1 MVLLLKSSKRKHEDD
16 ELVPIIPSE
25 FETVQ
30 GIEHRNTGILLG
42 FGITALALIIS
53 FLFAYRYS
61 VLDSTMIITALASSI
76 SFFVF
81 SLRTRILALYLT
93 HHESIT
99 KDKTFLKDIWRLTL
113 RADASNEV
121 GLALILVGIFLFL
134 MIIELVIPAVVMMII
149 LNLLFGRW
157 SFQRMEVGVKERF
170 KAMPHTRAL
179 ISRFRN
185 FARFM
190 IVFTRVWIPVFM
202 TTYYLV
208 AQSSEIFP
216 ADSFYWVLL
225 FLGGVVLSV
234 VYVFRTEEQVSII

>member
-1 MVLLLKSSKRKHEDD
+1 VILLKSSRRKYPD

-30 GIEHRNTGILLG
+30 AVEHRNTGILLG
-42 FGITALALIIS
+42 FGITALALIIA
-53 FLFAYRYS
+53 FLYAYGYS
-61 VLDSTMIITALASSI
+61 MLDSTIVIGALASSV

-99 KDKTFLKDIWRLTL
+99 RDKTFLRDIWRLAL

-134 MIIELVIPAVVMMII
+134 MIIKLVIPAVLMMLI
-149 LNLLFGRW
+149 LNLLFSRW
-157 SFQRMEVGVKERF
+157 GFQRMEVGVKERF

-179 ISRFRN
+179 IHRFRD

-190 IVFTRVWIPVFM
+190 IVLTRVWIPVFM
-202 TTYYLV
+202 TTYYLI
-208 AQSSEIFP
+208 AQYSEIFP

-225 FLGGVVLSV
+225 FLAGIVASV
-234 VYVFRTEEQVSII
+234 IYVFRTEEQVSII

>member
-1 MVLLLKSSKRKHEDD
+1 VILLASKKRKYED
-16 ELVPIIPSE
+16 EVVPITPSE

-30 GIEHRNTGILLG
+30 GVEHRNTGILLG
-42 FGITALALIIS
+42 FGITAMALIIS
-53 FLFAYRYS
+53 FLYAYRYS
-61 VLDSTMIITALASSI
+61 TLDSTIVVVAFTSSI

-93 HHESIT
+93 HHEGIT
-99 KDKTFLKDIWRLTL
+99 RDKTFLRDIWRLAL

-149 LNLLFGRW
+149 LNLLFSRW
-157 SFQRMEVGVKERF
+157 GFQRMEVGVKERF

-179 ISRFRN
+179 IKRFRD

-190 IVFTRVWIPVFM
+190 IVFTRVWVPVFM
-202 TTYYLV
+202 TAYYLF
-208 AQSSEIFP
+208 AQYSEIFP
-216 ADSFYWVLL
+216 ADSFYWVLF
-225 FLGGVVLSV
+225 FLVGIVLSL
-234 VYVFRTEEQVSII
+234 VYVFSTEEQVSIV